1 MQYDYYAF
9 RKEQLGDHL
18 SELEQASAELIQA
31 KKQRDKNARQQTE
44 KKIEQAAEKL
54 VRIEPHLSYLWYE
67 AQGSE
72 LKNPIRDAW
81 QKYLTAS
88 PIPNDFHF
96 LPNPSDL
103 HHLPSNSFMLHVP
116 FKLCKPYLSKD
127 DRTFHLFDNSVRKD
141 KVFQTPMIASTS
153 WKGALRAALW
163 QLDHKADD
171 ETIVR
176 LFGNAREDEKGQ
188 AGRLYFYPTFFD
200 KIGLEVINPHNR
212 KTGTGKTGPI
222 LIECV
227 PAYTTG
233 DFILLYVPFGSV
245 KLDEVAADLKLV
257 SEGIQAM
264 LTVYGFGA
272 KTSSGFGIADIQGKG
287 ELAIRAD
294 LPDLKQLEPEI
305 KQPEPVLS
313 RYLVAPGQLHPDF
326 KGSDGSLK
334 SEAEYLKGKSGKKE
348 KQLYDKAKKWWE
360 REGRQLLEITTKEL
374 VPEPEPLLTRSSV
387 AKISF
392 ANLSELC
399 DELYLI
405 AEQLCGIQEGIEKQS

>member
-9 RKEQLGDHL
+9 RKERLGDHL
-18 SELEQASAELIQA
+18 SELEQASAELVQA
-31 KKQRDKNARQQTE
+31 KNQRDKNARQQAE

-88 PIPNDFHF
+88 PIPNDFHCS
-96 LPNPSDL
+96 PNPSDL
-103 HHLPSNSFMLHVP
+103 HHLPSHSFMLHVP
-116 FKLCKPYLSKD
+116 FRLRKPYLSKD
-127 DRTFHLFDNSVRKD
+127 DRTFHLLDNSVRKD

-171 ETIVR
+171 KTIVR

-200 KIGLEVINPHNR
+200 KIGLEVINPHDR

-222 LIECV
+222 LLECV
-227 PAYTTG
+227 PANATG
-233 DFILLYVPFGSV
+233 EFVLLYVPFGSV
-245 KLDEVAADLKLV
+245 KSNEVAADLKLAA
-257 SEGIQAM
+257 EGIQAM
-264 LTVYGFGA
+264 LTIYGFGA

-294 LPDLKQLEPEI
+294 LPDLVKTSPPNQ
-305 KQPEPVLS
+305 KT
-313 RYLVAPGQLHPDF
+313 DF
-326 KGSDGSLK
+326 LNDDGSLK
-334 SEAEYLKGKSGKKE
+334 QEFLNDDDGSFKTE
-348 KQLYDKAKKWWE
+348 KQYKTLLQSQGKAHESKLYKKAKQWWE
-360 REGRQLLEITTKEL
+360 ANIEEL
-374 VPEPEPLLTRSSV
+374 VSESKSLQPITKVFFVGWDE
-387 AKISF
+387 
-392 ANLSELC
+392 LSEQ
-399 DELYLI
+399 
-405 AEQLCGIQEGIEKQS
+405 AQHMTEKLSSRGEV

>member
-9 RKEQLGDHL
+9 RKEQLGDCL
-18 SELEQASAELIQA
+18 SEFEQASVELVQA
-31 KKQRDKNARQQTE
+31 KKQKDKNARQQAE

-54 VRIEPHLSYLWYE
+54 ARIEPHLSYVWYE

-81 QKYLTAS
+81 QKHLTTR

-96 LPNPSDL
+96 LPKPSAL
-103 HHLPSNSFMLHVP
+103 HHLPSLSFMLRVP

-127 DRTFHLFDNSVRKD
+127 DRTFHLLDNSVRKD

-200 KIGLEVINPHNR
+200 KIGLEVINPHDR

-222 LIECV
+222 LLECV
-227 PAYTTG
+227 PATATG
-233 DFILLYVPFGSV
+233 EFVLLYVPFGAV
-245 KLDEVAADLKLV
+245 KSDEVAADLKLAA
-257 SEGIQAM
+257 EGIQAM
-264 LTVYGFGA
+264 LTIYGFGA
-272 KTSSGFGIADIQGKG
+272 KTSSGFGIAELNGSG

-294 LPDLKQLEPEI
+294 LPEL
-305 KQPEPVLS
+305 KQPELEIKHPEPELP
-313 RYLVAPGQLHPDF
+313 RYLIVPGQLHPDF
-326 KGSDGSLK
+326 QGSDGNLK
-334 SEAEYLKGKSGKKE
+334 SESEYLKGKTGKKE

-360 REGRQLLEITTKEL
+360 REGRQLVE
-374 VPEPEPLLTRSSV
+374 VPAQKPAIEV
-387 AKISF
+387 ALPKLSIAEISF
-392 ANLSELC
+392 ANLSEFC
-399 DELYLI
+399 DQAQLI
-405 AEQLCGIQEGIEKQS
+405 AEQLQSRGQL

>member
-18 SELEQASAELIQA
+18 SELEQASAELVQA
-31 KKQRDKNARQQTE
+31 KKQRDKNARQQAE

-72 LKNPIRDAW
+72 LKNLIRDAW
-81 QKYLTAS
+81 QKYLTTS

-96 LPNPSDL
+96 SPNPSDL
-103 HHLPSNSFMLHVP
+103 HHLPSHSFMLHVP

-127 DRTFHLFDNSVRKD
+127 DRTFHLLDNSVRKD

-153 WKGALRAALW
+153 WKGALRVALW

-200 KIGLEVINPHNR
+200 KIGLEVINPHDR

-222 LIECV
+222 LLECV
-227 PAYTTG
+227 PANAIG
-233 DFILLYVPFGSV
+233 EFVLLYVPFGPV
-245 KLDEVAADLKLV
+245 KSDEVAADLTLV
-257 SEGIQAM
+257 AEGIQEM

-294 LPDLKQLEPEI
+294 LPDLAETLAPAKHPEF
-305 KQPEPVLS
+305 LN
-313 RYLVAPGQLHPDF
+313 D
-326 KGSDGSLK
+326 DGSFNPEFLNDGGELK
-334 SEAEYLKGKSGKKE
+334 SQGQYKKSCQRQGKTYDENLYKEA
-348 KQLYDKAKKWWE
+348 KQFSEVSKQDSASDSRSRQPMAKKY
-360 REGRQLLEITTKEL
+360 
-374 VPEPEPLLTRSSV
+374 
-387 AKISF
+387 F
-392 ANLSELC
+392 ASWSEL
-399 DELYLI
+399 DEQV
-405 AEQLCGIQEGIEKQS
+405 QLMADQLNSRGEA

>member
-127 DRTFHLFDNSVRKD
+127 DRTFHLLDNSVRKD

-171 ETIVR
+171 KTIVR

-200 KIGLEVINPHNR
+200 KIGLEVINPHDR

-222 LIECV
+222 LLECV
-227 PAYTTG
+227 PANATG
-233 DFILLYVPFGSV
+233 EFVLLYVPFGSV
-245 KLDEVAADLKLV
+245 KSNEVAADLKLAA
-257 SEGIQAM
+257 EGIQAM
-264 LTVYGFGA
+264 LTIYGFGA

-294 LPDLKQLEPEI
+294 LPDLVKTSPPNQ
-305 KQPEPVLS
+305 KT
-313 RYLVAPGQLHPDF
+313 DF
-326 KGSDGSLK
+326 LNDDGSLK
-334 SEAEYLKGKSGKKE
+334 QEFLNDDDGSFKTE
-348 KQLYDKAKKWWE
+348 KQYKTLLQSQGKAHESKLYKKAKQWWE
-360 REGRQLLEITTKEL
+360 ANIEEL
-374 VPEPEPLLTRSSV
+374 VSESKSLQPITKVFFVGWDE
-387 AKISF
+387 
-392 ANLSELC
+392 LSEQ
-399 DELYLI
+399 
-405 AEQLCGIQEGIEKQS
+405 AQHMTEKLSSRGEV